1 MIEQAV
7 YPAIIAFI
15 LELILCPLFIP
26 LLSKLKFGQYIRAEG
41 PKEHLKKAGTP
52 TMGGIVI
59 LLSLTIAS
67 LFFMKGNQ
75 EFWPVLL
82 ITWGFGL
89 IGLLDDFIKV
99 VMKHN
104 LGLKAWQKF
113 SLQLIVAG
121 LFALYLYRSGFS
133 TRVEIPFTGGKAV
146 DLKVWFYPFVI
157 FMMVGFVN
165 GVNMTDGL
173 DGLASG
179 VTVLVA
185 TFFAVVSWGK
195 GSGLLPI
202 ASAAAGSLLGFLLFN
217 TYPAKVFMGDT
228 GSLALGGFVTAL
240 AFMLEIPLFLVIV
253 GFIYVAEALSVILQ
267 VGYFKLTKGKRIFK
281 MAPLHHHFELCGWS
295 ETKVVAVFS
304 IITAMLC
311 LVGLLLV

>member
-165 GVNMTDGL
+165 GVNMTVAWMACVGGDG
-173 DGLASG
+173 
-179 VTVLVA
+179 
-185 TFFAVVSWGK
+185 
-195 GSGLLPI
+195 
-202 ASAAAGSLLGFLLFN
+202 AGRHLFRGGQLG
-217 TYPAKVFMGDT
+217 
-228 GSLALGGFVTAL
+228 
-240 AFMLEIPLFLVIV
+240 
-253 GFIYVAEALSVILQ
+253 
-267 VGYFKLTKGKRIFK
+267 
-281 MAPLHHHFELCGWS
+281 
-295 ETKVVAVFS
+295 
-304 IITAMLC
+304 
-311 LVGLLLV
+311 